1 MSGNLQWILC
11 AVQEFDISISRAI
24 ELIEC
29 DRAGKF
35 TDDMMP
41 ADACSRR
48 VFGFDDVPIKKYEEL
63 LAERDSLAAKLANIK
78 PESENATLTPSDE
91 LELRADIF
99 RDMINEL
106 RDTAKTFHNHDSL
119 RERLRGVV
127 NKFIK
132 VQL

>member
-1 MSGNLQWILC
+1 MTGSNLRWILC
-11 AVQEFDISISRAI
+11 AVQDFDISVSRAM

-29 DRAGKF
+29 DRSGKF

-48 VFGFDDVPIKKYEEL
+48 VFGFDD
-63 LAERDSLAAKLANIK
+63 
-78 PESENATLTPSDE
+78 DE

>member
-1 MSGNLQWILC
+1 MTGSNLRWILC
-11 AVQEFDISISRAI
+11 AVQDFDISVSRAM

-29 DRAGKF
+29 DRSGKF

-41 ADACSRR
+41 ADAC
-48 VFGFDDVPIKKYEEL
+48 
-63 LAERDSLAAKLANIK
+63 
-78 PESENATLTPSDE
+78 
-91 LELRADIF
+91 LRADIF